1 MLKTLDIKN
10 FTCFPKAH
18 LNFSP
23 GLNVIVGE
31 NGTGKSHLLKLGYA
45 LLRSLIRIKKAPAKD
60 AYGRDLANHLVALF
74 RPDSL
79 GRLASRVQG
88 RSKCE
93 VAANIRDVAT
103 LSFNFSTQSSDIVNI
118 ESFDFINQLQAKPL
132 FIPPKEVL
140 SIYPGFA
147 LALENRDF
155 AFDETY
161 LDICK
166 NLNGVPLKG
175 KRLIE
180 IARHLNPLEKIMGGD
195 IRLENNSFYFYSSK
209 GKGIFEAHLM
219 AEGSRKLGML
229 AYLLKTGELTNS
241 STLFWDEPEA
251 NLNPKLL
258 QKLAGILANL
268 SNIMQIVISTH
279 SLFLLREFDILQTK
293 KKKHKFHYIGLRFAK
308 GSNIV
313 DIMEG
318 NSISDIDDIV
328 ALEESLEQAQRYHN
342 AQYGG

>member
-1 MLKTLDIKN
+1 MLKTLEIKN
-10 FTCFPKAH
+10 FTCFPEAK
-18 LNFSP
+18 LDFSP

-45 LLRSLIRIKKAPAKD
+45 VLRSLRNMQKAPAKE

-74 RPDSL
+74 KPDSL

-88 RSKCE
+88 RSRCE
-93 VAANIRDVAT
+93 LSVDVREVAT
-103 LSFNFSTQSSDIVNI
+103 LSFNFSTQSSDIINI
-118 ESFDFINQLQAKPL
+118 DSFDFKNQLQAKPL
-132 FIPPKEVL
+132 FIPPKEIL

-147 LALENRDF
+147 LALENKEF

-175 KRLIE
+175 KRLID
-180 IARHLNPLEKIMGGD
+180 IAMHLNPLEEIMGGD
-195 IRLENNSFYFYSSK
+195 MRLENNTFYFYSSK

-219 AEGSRKLGML
+219 AEGNRKLGML

-241 STLFWDEPEA
+241 SSLFWDEPEA

-258 QKLAGILANL
+258 KALAAILVEL
-268 SNIMQIVISTH
+268 SSIMQITIATH
-279 SLFLLREFDILQTK
+279 SLFLVRELEILQENK
-293 KKKHKFHYIGLRFAK
+293 KLKNARYFGLHFDKDGNGVRVTQGDSPNHIG
-308 GSNIV
+308 
-313 DIMEG
+313 
-318 NSISDIDDIV
+318 DIV
-328 ALEESLEQAQRYHN
+328 ALDEEIAQSSRYLN
-342 AQYGG
+342 MGD